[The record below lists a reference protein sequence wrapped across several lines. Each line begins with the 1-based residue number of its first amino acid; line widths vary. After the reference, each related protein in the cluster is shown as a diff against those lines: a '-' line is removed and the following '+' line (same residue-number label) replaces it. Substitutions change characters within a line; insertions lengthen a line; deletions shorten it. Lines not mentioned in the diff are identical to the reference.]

1 MKKSQTSNKVFTI
14 QKLSDNGLD
23 ELITDLKNDIEHLE
37 FVYTAKNLSG
47 MCAKEDIEPYA
58 RYRSYCILLL
68 DVVKKERKNR
78 ENGKNQQI
86 STNKNKLK

>member
-1 MKKSQTSNKVFTI
+1 MKNSQTSNKVFTI

-23 ELITDLKNDIEHLE
+23 ELIKDLENDIEHLE

-58 RYRSYCILLL
+58 RYRSYCILQKRIEIINNFLYNII
-68 DVVKKERKNR
+68 K
-78 ENGKNQQI
+78 
-86 STNKNKLK
+86 TY

>member
-1 MKKSQTSNKVFTI
+1 MYLMKNSKTSNKVFTI
-14 QKLSDNGLD
+14 QKLSDNGLA

-47 MCAKEDIEPYA
+47 ICAKEDIEPYA

-68 DVVKKERKNR
+68 DVVKKEQKNR
-78 ENGKNQQI
+78 KNQQTK
-86 STNKNKLK
+86 TN

>member
-1 MKKSQTSNKVFTI
+1 MYLMKKSQTSNKVFAI
-14 QKLSDNGLD
+14 QKMSDEELA

-47 MCAKEDIEPYA
+47 MCAKQDIEPYA

-68 DVVKKERKNR
+68 DAVKKEQKNRKN
-78 ENGKNQQI
+78 N
-86 STNKNKLK
+86 

>member
-1 MKKSQTSNKVFTI
+1 MKKSQTISNVFSI

-47 MCAKEDIEPYA
+47 MCAKEDIEQYA
-58 RYRSYCILLL
+58 RYYSYCILLL
-68 DVVKKERKNR
+68 DAVKKERKNR
-78 ENGKNQQI
+78 KNQQ
-86 STNKNKLK
+86 TKMN

>member
-1 MKKSQTSNKVFTI
+1 MKNSKTSNKVFTI

-47 MCAKEDIEPYA
+47 MCAKEDIEPYI
-58 RYRSYCILLL
+58 RYRSYCVLLL

-78 ENGKNQQI
+78 IGK
-86 STNKNKLK
+86 

>member
-47 MCAKEDIEPYA
+47 MCAKEDIEPYI
-58 RYRSYCILLL
+58 RYRSYCVLLL
-68 DVVKKERKNR
+68 DVVKNEQKNR
-78 ENGKNQQI
+78 IGK
-86 STNKNKLK
+86 

>member
-23 ELITDLKNDIEHLE
+23 ELITDLKNDIDHLE

-58 RYRSYCILLL
+58 RYRSYCVLLL
-68 DVVKKERKNR
+68 DAVKKERKNR
-78 ENGKNQQI
+78 ESK
-86 STNKNKLK
+86 TKKELK

>member
-1 MKKSQTSNKVFTI
+1 MKKSQTNNKVFTI

-23 ELITDLKNDIEHLE
+23 ELIIDLKNDIDHLE

-68 DVVKKERKNR
+68 DAVKKERKKR

-86 STNKNKLK
+86 STNKNELK